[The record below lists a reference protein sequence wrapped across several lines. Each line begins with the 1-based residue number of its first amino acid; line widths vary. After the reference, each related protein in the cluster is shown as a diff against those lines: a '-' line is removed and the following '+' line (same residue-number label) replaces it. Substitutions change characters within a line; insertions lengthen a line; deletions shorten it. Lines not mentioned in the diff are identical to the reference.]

1 VEMDEKTRGGIQNS
15 RLELLLD
22 PSSVEEEEVEMGA
35 TLMRK
40 SFTVL
45 GAGTAGSIVF
55 RYFCLETTLP
65 PNSIALPFFFPG
77 AGVVGNPSYLLLNW
91 LC

>member
-1 VEMDEKTRGGIQNS
+1 V
-15 RLELLLD
+15 
-22 PSSVEEEEVEMGA
+22 EEEVEMGA

-77 AGVVGNPSYLLLNW
+77 AGVVGNPSYLLLDW